1 MENIII
7 ESNQNKIIK
16 EVNAL
21 KAKKERDKTGLFI
34 LEGKRLV
41 EEIPN
46 SWEIKYLL
54 KAESYS
60 EDINFENVY
69 TVKDSL
75 FENVYTVK
83 DSLFE
88 KISET
93 VNPQGILAVCHIKE
107 FDVTNVDYSNSP
119 FFVVLENVTDPGNMG
134 TLIRTADA
142 AGADGIFLSCL
153 SCPPSANSI
162 RESFDSLSNSFLS
175 KGCVDIYNP
184 KVIRATM
191 GSIFHLPIYRN
202 LNLIDLME
210 DFKNNNVK
218 TLAAHLKGTSTPYK
232 VDMTTACAVIIG
244 NEANGLSDEISEMAS
259 DLVKIPMPG
268 KAESMNA
275 GIAGGI
281 LIYEAVRQ
289 RIEE

>member
-16 EVNAL
+16 EVNSL

-41 EEIPN
+41 DEIPN

-60 EDINFENVY
+60 EDIN
-69 TVKDSL
+69 

-142 AGADGIFLSCL
+142 AGADGIFLS
-153 SCPPSANSI
+153 
-162 RESFDSLSNSFLS
+162 

-202 LNLIDLME
+202 LNLMDLME

-218 TLAAHLKGTSTPYK
+218 TLAAHLKDTSTPYK

>member
-16 EVNAL
+16 EVNSL

-41 EEIPN
+41 DEIPN
-46 SWEIKYLL
+46 SWEKKYLL

-60 EDINFENVY
+60 EDIN
-69 TVKDSL
+69 

-142 AGADGIFLSCL
+142 AGADGIFLS
-153 SCPPSANSI
+153 
-162 RESFDSLSNSFLS
+162 

-202 LNLIDLME
+202 LNLMDLME

>member
-16 EVNAL
+16 EVNSL

-41 EEIPN
+41 DEIPN

-60 EDINFENVY
+60 EDIN
-69 TVKDSL
+69 

-119 FFVVLENVTDPGNMG
+119 FFVVLEKVTDPGNMG

-142 AGADGIFLSCL
+142 AGADGI
-153 SCPPSANSI
+153 
-162 RESFDSLSNSFLS
+162 FLS

-202 LNLIDLME
+202 LNLMDLME

>member
-1 MENIII
+1 MPILQNSVKIMENIVI

-16 EVNAL
+16 EINSL

-34 LEGKRLV
+34 LEGKRLI
-41 EEIPN
+41 EEIPT

-54 KAESYS
+54 KSESYK
-60 EDINFENVY
+60 DYIN
-69 TVKDSL
+69 

-93 VNPQGILAVCHIKE
+93 VNPQGILAVCHINE
-107 FDVTNVDYSNSP
+107 FDVTNVDYGNSP
-119 FFVVLENVTDPGNMG
+119 FFVILENVTDPGNMG

-142 AGADGIFLSCL
+142 AGAAGI
-153 SCPPSANSI
+153 
-162 RESFDSLSNSFLS
+162 FLS

-202 LNLIDLME
+202 LNLAEIME
-210 DFKNNNVK
+210 NFKNNNVK

-232 VDMTTACAVIIG
+232 IDMTTACAVIIG

-275 GIAGGI
+275 GIAGSI

-289 RIEE
+289 RIEV

>member
-60 EDINFENVY
+60 EDINFE
-69 TVKDSL
+69 S
-75 FENVYTVK
+75 VYTVK

-142 AGADGIFLSCL
+142 AGADGIFLS
-153 SCPPSANSI
+153 
-162 RESFDSLSNSFLS
+162 

-202 LNLIDLME
+202 LNLMYLME

>member
-16 EVNAL
+16 EVNSL
-21 KAKKERDKTGLFI
+21 KAKKERDKTCLFI

-41 EEIPN
+41 DEIPN

-60 EDINFENVY
+60 EDIN
-69 TVKDSL
+69 

-142 AGADGIFLSCL
+142 AGADGIFLS
-153 SCPPSANSI
+153 
-162 RESFDSLSNSFLS
+162 

-202 LNLIDLME
+202 LNLMDLME

>member
-16 EVNAL
+16 EVNSL

-41 EEIPN
+41 DEIPN

-60 EDINFENVY
+60 EDIN
-69 TVKDSL
+69 

-142 AGADGIFLSCL
+142 AGADGIFLS
-153 SCPPSANSI
+153 
-162 RESFDSLSNSFLS
+162 

-202 LNLIDLME
+202 LNLMDLME

-244 NEANGLSDEISEMAS
+244 NESNGLRDEISEMAS

>member
-16 EVNAL
+16 EFNSL

-41 EEIPN
+41 DEIPN

-60 EDINFENVY
+60 EDIN
-69 TVKDSL
+69 

-142 AGADGIFLSCL
+142 AGADGIFLS
-153 SCPPSANSI
+153 
-162 RESFDSLSNSFLS
+162 

-202 LNLIDLME
+202 LNLMDLME

-244 NEANGLSDEISEMAS
+244 NEANGLSDEISEIAS

>member
-16 EVNAL
+16 EVNSL

-41 EEIPN
+41 DEIPN

-60 EDINFENVY
+60 EDIN
-69 TVKDSL
+69 

-119 FFVVLENVTDPGNMG
+119 FFVVLENVTDPGHMG

-142 AGADGIFLSCL
+142 AGADGI
-153 SCPPSANSI
+153 
-162 RESFDSLSNSFLS
+162 FLS

-202 LNLIDLME
+202 LNLMDLME

>member
-16 EVNAL
+16 EVNSL

-41 EEIPN
+41 DEIPN

-60 EDINFENVY
+60 EDIN
-69 TVKDSL
+69 

-142 AGADGIFLSCL
+142 AGADGIFLS
-153 SCPPSANSI
+153 
-162 RESFDSLSNSFLS
+162 

-202 LNLIDLME
+202 LNLMDLME

-244 NEANGLSDEISEMAS
+244 DEANGLSDEISEMAS

>member
-16 EVNAL
+16 EVNSL

-41 EEIPN
+41 DEIPN

-60 EDINFENVY
+60 EDINFE
-69 TVKDSL
+69 K
-75 FENVYTVK
+75 VYTVK

-107 FDVTNVDYSNSP
+107 FDVTNVDYSNSH

-142 AGADGIFLSCL
+142 AGADGI
-153 SCPPSANSI
+153 
-162 RESFDSLSNSFLS
+162 FLS

-202 LNLIDLME
+202 LNLMDLME

>member
-16 EVNAL
+16 EVNSL

-41 EEIPN
+41 DEIPN

-60 EDINFENVY
+60 EDIN
-69 TVKDSL
+69 

-142 AGADGIFLSCL
+142 AGADGIFLS
-153 SCPPSANSI
+153 
-162 RESFDSLSNSFLS
+162 

-202 LNLIDLME
+202 LNLTDLME

>member
-16 EVNAL
+16 EVNSL

-60 EDINFENVY
+60 DEIN
-69 TVKDSL
+69 

-142 AGADGIFLSCL
+142 AGADGIFLS
-153 SCPPSANSI
+153 
-162 RESFDSLSNSFLS
+162 

-202 LNLIDLME
+202 LNLMNLME

>member
-16 EVNAL
+16 EVNSL

-41 EEIPN
+41 DEIPN

-60 EDINFENVY
+60 EYIN
-69 TVKDSL
+69 

-142 AGADGIFLSCL
+142 AGADGIFLS
-153 SCPPSANSI
+153 
-162 RESFDSLSNSFLS
+162 

-202 LNLIDLME
+202 LNLMDLME

>member
-16 EVNAL
+16 EVNSL
-21 KAKKERDKTGLFI
+21 KAKKDRDKTGLFI

-41 EEIPN
+41 DEIPN

-60 EDINFENVY
+60 EDIN
-69 TVKDSL
+69 

-142 AGADGIFLSCL
+142 AGADGIFLS
-153 SCPPSANSI
+153 
-162 RESFDSLSNSFLS
+162 

-202 LNLIDLME
+202 LNLMDLME

-244 NEANGLSDEISEMAS
+244 NEANGLSDEISEIAS

>member
-1 MENIII
+1 ME
-7 ESNQNKIIK
+7 NKIIK
-16 EVNAL
+16 EVNSL

-41 EEIPN
+41 DEIPN

-60 EDINFENVY
+60 EDIN
-69 TVKDSL
+69 

-142 AGADGIFLSCL
+142 AGADGIFLS
-153 SCPPSANSI
+153 
-162 RESFDSLSNSFLS
+162 

-202 LNLIDLME
+202 LNLMDLME

>member
-41 EEIPN
+41 DEIPN

-60 EDINFENVY
+60 ENIN
-69 TVKDSL
+69 

-142 AGADGIFLSCL
+142 AGADGIFLS
-153 SCPPSANSI
+153 
-162 RESFDSLSNSFLS
+162 

-202 LNLIDLME
+202 LNLMNLME

>member
-16 EVNAL
+16 EVNSL

-41 EEIPN
+41 DEIPN

-54 KAESYS
+54 KGESYS
-60 EDINFENVY
+60 EDINFE
-69 TVKDSL
+69 K
-75 FENVYTVK
+75 VYTVK

-142 AGADGIFLSCL
+142 AGADGIFLS
-153 SCPPSANSI
+153 
-162 RESFDSLSNSFLS
+162 

-202 LNLIDLME
+202 LNLMDLME

>member
-75 FENVYTVK
+75 FE
-83 DSLFE
+83 

-107 FDVTNVDYSNSP
+107 FDVTNVGYSNSP

-142 AGADGIFLSCL
+142 AGADGIFLS
-153 SCPPSANSI
+153 
-162 RESFDSLSNSFLS
+162 

-202 LNLIDLME
+202 LNLMDLME
-210 DFKNNNVK
+210 DFKDNNVK

>member
-16 EVNAL
+16 EVNSL

-41 EEIPN
+41 DEIPN

-60 EDINFENVY
+60 EDIN
-69 TVKDSL
+69 

-142 AGADGIFLSCL
+142 AGADGIFLS
-153 SCPPSANSI
+153 
-162 RESFDSLSNSFLS
+162 

-202 LNLIDLME
+202 LNLMDSME

>member
-16 EVNAL
+16 EVNSL

-41 EEIPN
+41 DEIPN

-60 EDINFENVY
+60 EDIN
-69 TVKDSL
+69 

-142 AGADGIFLSCL
+142 AGADGIFLS
-153 SCPPSANSI
+153 
-162 RESFDSLSNSFLS
+162 

-191 GSIFHLPIYRN
+191 CSIFHLPIYRN
-202 LNLIDLME
+202 LNLMDLME

-244 NEANGLSDEISEMAS
+244 NEANGLSDEISEIAS

>member
-16 EVNAL
+16 EVNSL

-41 EEIPN
+41 DEIPN

-60 EDINFENVY
+60 EDIN
-69 TVKDSL
+69 

-142 AGADGIFLSCL
+142 AGADGIFLS
-153 SCPPSANSI
+153 
-162 RESFDSLSNSFLS
+162 

-202 LNLIDLME
+202 LNLMDLME

-289 RIEE
+289 RIEG

>member
-16 EVNAL
+16 EVNSL

-41 EEIPN
+41 DEIPN

-60 EDINFENVY
+60 EDIN
-69 TVKDSL
+69 

-142 AGADGIFLSCL
+142 AGADGIFLS
-153 SCPPSANSI
+153 
-162 RESFDSLSNSFLS
+162 

-202 LNLIDLME
+202 LNLMDLME

-232 VDMTTACAVIIG
+232 VDMITACAVIIG

>member
-16 EVNAL
+16 EVNSL

-41 EEIPN
+41 DEIPN

-60 EDINFENVY
+60 EDIN
-69 TVKDSL
+69 

-134 TLIRTADA
+134 TLIRAADA
-142 AGADGIFLSCL
+142 AGADGI
-153 SCPPSANSI
+153 
-162 RESFDSLSNSFLS
+162 FLS

-202 LNLIDLME
+202 LNLMDLME

-244 NEANGLSDEISEMAS
+244 NEANGLSDEISEIAS

>member
-16 EVNAL
+16 EVNSL

-41 EEIPN
+41 DEIPN

-60 EDINFENVY
+60 EDIN
-69 TVKDSL
+69 

-142 AGADGIFLSCL
+142 AGADGIFLS
-153 SCPPSANSI
+153 
-162 RESFDSLSNSFLS
+162 

-202 LNLIDLME
+202 LNLMDLME

-244 NEANGLSDEISEMAS
+244 NEANGLSDEISEIAS

-281 LIYEAVRQ
+281 LIYEAVR
-289 RIEE
+289 

>member
-16 EVNAL
+16 EVNSL

-41 EEIPN
+41 DEIPN

-60 EDINFENVY
+60 EDIN
-69 TVKDSL
+69 

-142 AGADGIFLSCL
+142 AGADGIFLS
-153 SCPPSANSI
+153 
-162 RESFDSLSNSFLS
+162 

-202 LNLIDLME
+202 LNLMDLME

-232 VDMTTACAVIIG
+232 VDMNNSLCC
-244 NEANGLSDEISEMAS
+244 
-259 DLVKIPMPG
+259 
-268 KAESMNA
+268 
-275 GIAGGI
+275 
-281 LIYEAVRQ
+281 YYR
-289 RIEE
+289 

>member
-1 MENIII
+1 MPILQNSVKIMENIVI

-16 EVNAL
+16 EINSL

-34 LEGKRLV
+34 LEGKRLI
-41 EEIPN
+41 EEIPT

-54 KAESYS
+54 KSESYK
-60 EDINFENVY
+60 DYIN
-69 TVKDSL
+69 

-93 VNPQGILAVCHIKE
+93 VNPQGILAVCHINE
-107 FDVTNVDYSNSP
+107 FDVTNVDYGNSP
-119 FFVVLENVTDPGNMG
+119 FFVILENVTDPGNMG

-142 AGADGIFLSCL
+142 AGAAGI
-153 SCPPSANSI
+153 
-162 RESFDSLSNSFLS
+162 FLS

-202 LNLIDLME
+202 LNLAEMME
-210 DFKNNNVK
+210 NFKNNNVK

-232 VDMTTACAVIIG
+232 IDMTTACAVIIG

-275 GIAGGI
+275 GIAGSI

-289 RIEE
+289 RIEV

>member
-41 EEIPN
+41 DEIPN

-60 EDINFENVY
+60 ENIN
-69 TVKDSL
+69 

-142 AGADGIFLSCL
+142 AGADGIFLS
-153 SCPPSANSI
+153 
-162 RESFDSLSNSFLS
+162 

-202 LNLIDLME
+202 LTLMDLME
-210 DFKNNNVK
+210 DFKDNNVK

>member
-16 EVNAL
+16 EVNSL

-41 EEIPN
+41 DEIPN

-60 EDINFENVY
+60 EDIN
-69 TVKDSL
+69 

-142 AGADGIFLSCL
+142 AGADGIFLS
-153 SCPPSANSI
+153 
-162 RESFDSLSNSFLS
+162 

-202 LNLIDLME
+202 LNLMDLME

-218 TLAAHLKGTSTPYK
+218 TLAAHLKGTSKPYK

-244 NEANGLSDEISEMAS
+244 NEANGLSDEISEIAS

>member
-16 EVNAL
+16 EFNSL

-41 EEIPN
+41 DEIPN

-60 EDINFENVY
+60 EDIN
-69 TVKDSL
+69 

-142 AGADGIFLSCL
+142 AGADGIFLS
-153 SCPPSANSI
+153 
-162 RESFDSLSNSFLS
+162 

-202 LNLIDLME
+202 LNLMDLME

>member
-69 TVKDSL
+69 TVEDSL

-142 AGADGIFLSCL
+142 AGADGI
-153 SCPPSANSI
+153 
-162 RESFDSLSNSFLS
+162 FLS

>member
-16 EVNAL
+16 EVNSL

-41 EEIPN
+41 DEIPN

-60 EDINFENVY
+60 EDINFE
-69 TVKDSL
+69 K
-75 FENVYTVK
+75 VYTVK

-142 AGADGIFLSCL
+142 AGADWI
-153 SCPPSANSI
+153 
-162 RESFDSLSNSFLS
+162 FLS

-202 LNLIDLME
+202 LNLMDLME

>member
-16 EVNAL
+16 EVNSL

-41 EEIPN
+41 DEIPN

-60 EDINFENVY
+60 EDIN
-69 TVKDSL
+69 

-119 FFVVLENVTDPGNMG
+119 FFVVLENVADPGNMG

-142 AGADGIFLSCL
+142 AGADGI
-153 SCPPSANSI
+153 
-162 RESFDSLSNSFLS
+162 FLS

-202 LNLIDLME
+202 LNLMDLME